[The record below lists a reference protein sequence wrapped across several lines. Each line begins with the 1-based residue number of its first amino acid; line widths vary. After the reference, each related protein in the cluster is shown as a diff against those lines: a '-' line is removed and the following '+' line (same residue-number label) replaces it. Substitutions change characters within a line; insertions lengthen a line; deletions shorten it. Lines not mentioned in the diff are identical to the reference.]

1 MPASLQPFSRSLSAF
16 VCFFAVAAMP
26 WVTQLHA
33 QSWSGVRVS
42 TVQNGVTYSPVSSLP
57 QGTMSQ
63 ERVISGVPQRVISG
77 VQERIAREIPP
88 AVNSYAKSNQT
99 SSNQVYPS
107 QTYSAQS
114 SSNQTFP
121 NQTFPNQ
128 TFPNQTY
135 SNQTNRSL
143 NNNQLHP
150 IAAEIARSND
160 ELRDRWSNLIAL
172 ENEAS
177 DHLYQLNYE
186 SGFLQ
191 DDFATVQNKL
201 NEFGLTPTIG
211 MLLRH
216 RREQLDNLHLHE
228 TMIKYVR
235 AQMQSAQASQLEL
248 DLLSQEV
255 ADINQETEN
264 VLGRSS
270 HLMAGNDV
278 SYVRNQVWNLV
289 AERKNW
295 LDQLRGGYRDYVSRL
310 NDLDT
315 SATSSKAT
323 VSRYR
328 QLIDKNVTW
337 IRTGQ
342 TLKVSDFGHAAIG
355 VASLL
360 DSRRTNDF
368 GFALSQKLS
377 SQSLLAFGGAFLM
390 LVMVFVR
397 WRLKKAIS
405 DRGLARHRDPT
416 LPRQVAGV
424 GLMTLILAGIVPGA
438 IYAIAAFLRSD
449 NETSI
454 SLLHAAKAFGTAA
467 VVLLLVEIPREAS
480 RAMGLI
486 DKQVLTSFPSRQSLF
501 RWLTALA
508 TVLPPLAYLVT
519 LTEVMDTGLWRE
531 SLSRICFIAFVSI
544 LAMAGHWLFRPKRGL
559 MQPVLKATHNG
570 WAHRG
575 RYILYV
581 LAVGMPLALITLSI
595 LGYGYTAQELLRR
608 SIGTVI
614 FLAITWVCVKMGGQV
629 ISRIWNQIQ
638 NDEQETPKNTL
649 ASNVVS
655 KLAERLDKE
664 KQQALESHLG
674 FLGRCGIA
682 AAILGGMLMLWIEIL
697 PSVQMFN
704 PTVWTIHEA
713 EHRMVATND
722 GFYDWEPHLVA
733 YPITLARIALALATV
748 FFTIQIAKTLPLL
761 MDVFVLNHL
770 LYDEAMKRMLVAC
783 GRTLIFLIG
792 GVIAFRLIGVRWEM
806 VQWIVTALAIGL
818 GIGMQDM
825 VRNFLGG
832 LVVLYERPAKCGDR
846 ITIGKLTGRVTA
858 QRLRT
863 TVLADDDGRELI
875 IPNKKFISEDIVNW
889 TQTKKVKRAA

>member
-1 MPASLQPFSRSLSAF
+1 MPASLQFFSRSLVALL
-16 VCFFAVAAMP
+16 CFNALGVMSLAN
-26 WVTQLHA
+26 QLYA
-33 QSWSGVRVS
+33 QTWSTPSQTWS
-42 TVQNGVTYSPVSSLP
+42 TPRTTTIQNGGTYSNGVTYPPASTSPQGTIVQERAISAPVSSA
-57 QGTMSQ
+57 
-63 ERVISGVPQRVISG
+63 ISRPVTSPISSSSG
-77 VQERIAREIPP
+77 PLSYENQRIAS
-88 AVNSYAKSNQT
+88 VNPSPENQYTYPNRTYQRPSNV
-99 SSNQVYPS
+99 S
-107 QTYSAQS
+107 
-114 SSNQTFP
+114 F
-121 NQTFPNQ
+121 
-128 TFPNQTY
+128 
-135 SNQTNRSL
+135 
-143 NNNQLHP
+143 HP
-150 IAAEIARSND
+150 IAAEVAKSND
-160 ELRDRWSNLIAL
+160 ELHQRWTHLIAQ

-177 DHLYQLNYE
+177 ENLYQLNYE
-186 SGFLQ
+186 SGFLE
-191 DDFATVQNKL
+191 DDFTTVQSKL

-235 AQMQSAQASQLEL
+235 AQMESAQATQLEL

-255 ADINQETEN
+255 LDINRETEN
-264 VLGRSS
+264 ILGRSS
-270 HLMAGNDV
+270 YLLAGNDV
-278 SYVRNQVWNLV
+278 SYARNQVWNLLV
-289 AERKNW
+289 ERKSW
-295 LDQLRGGYRDYVSRL
+295 LDQLRSGYRDYVSRL

-315 SATSSKAT
+315 AATSSKAT
-323 VSRYR
+323 VNRYR

-342 TLKVSDFGHAAIG
+342 TLKLSDFGHAGIG

-360 DSRRTNDF
+360 DNRRTNEF
-368 GFALSQKLS
+368 GLALSQKLS
-377 SQSLLAFGGAFLM
+377 SHSLLAFGGAVLLLA
-390 LVMVFVR
+390 LVFIR
-397 WRLKKAIS
+397 WRLKKAIT
-405 DRGLARHRDPT
+405 DRGLARHRDST
-416 LPRQVAGV
+416 LPRQVAVV
-424 GLMTLILAGIVPGA
+424 GLLTLILAAIVPGA
-438 IYAIAAFLRSD
+438 IYAIAAFLKSD

-467 VVLLLVEIPREAS
+467 VVLLLIEIPREAS

-486 DKQVLTSFPSRQSLF
+486 DKHVLASFPSRQSLF

-508 TVLPPLAYLVT
+508 TILPPLAYLVT
-519 LTEVMDTGLWRE
+519 LTEVIDTGIWRE
-531 SLSRICFIAFVSI
+531 SLSRICFIAFVGI

-575 RYILYV
+575 RYILY
-581 LAVGMPLALITLSI
+581 LMAVGMPLALIALSF

-614 FLAITWVCVKMGGQV
+614 FLATTWVCVKIGGQV
-629 ISRIWNQIQ
+629 ISGIWDQLQ
-638 NDEQETPKNTL
+638 NEDSETSRNSL

-664 KQQALESHLG
+664 KQQALQSHMA

-713 EHRMVATND
+713 EHRMVATSD
-722 GFYDWEPHLVA
+722 GLFDWEPHLVA
-733 YPITLARIALALATV
+733 HPITLARIALALTTV

-761 MDVFVLNHL
+761 MDVFVLNHI

-825 VRNFLGG
+825 VRNFMGG

-846 ITIGKLTGRVTA
+846 ITVGKLTGRITA

-889 TQTKKVKRAA
+889 TQTKRVKRAA